1 MSIAA
6 ISKAELIRALS
17 LRDLTDPAAGPHA
30 MQVLLAEI
38 YAALPSPVYE
48 HRASPIVSIADNYD
62 QLGYPP
68 DGAARDARYT
78 RYVCATAMLRTQTS
92 AMIPPLLR
100 AIAPPLL
107 EDVVLACPGLVYRR
121 DVIDRLHVGEPH
133 QVDLWRIARHALG
146 ERDLDDLIAHVVT
159 AALPGARLRTQPA
172 VHPYTTH
179 GRQIDVLVDGEWIEI
194 GECGLAARRILDD
207 AGLTYHHGL
216 AMGLGLDRLLMLR
229 KGIDDIRL
237 LRATDPRIASQL
249 GDLSP
254 YRAVS
259 AMPPVRRDLSIVVD
273 EPIDAEQ
280 LGDQVRAALDTELVE
295 QVELLSTTPYAE
307 LPDAARTRLGIAPG
321 QLNLLV
327 RVTLR
332 ALDRTLTHDECN
344 DLRDAIYTA
353 IHRGAVQQLISR
365 RDTWQPL
372 GLSRHPSTSRSGAA
386 ALPRRRP

>member
-1 MSIAA
+1 MAA

-17 LRDLTDPAAGPHA
+17 LRDLTDPATGPHA
-30 MQVLLAEI
+30 MQQLLAAI
-38 YAALPSPVYE
+38 YAALPAPVHE

-62 QLGYPP
+62 HLGYPP

-100 AIAPPLL
+100 SIAPPG
-107 EDVVLACPGLVYRR
+107 DVVLACPGLVYRR

-133 QVDLWRIARHALG
+133 QLDLWRIARCALN
-146 ERDLDDLIAHVVT
+146 ERDLDELIERVVA
-159 AALPGARLRTQPA
+159 AALPGKQLRTQHA
-172 VHPYTTH
+172 THPYTTH
-179 GRQIDVLVDGEWIEI
+179 GRQIDVLVDGEWIEV

-249 GDLSP
+249 LDLSP
-254 YRAVS
+254 YRPVS

-280 LGDQVRAALDTELVE
+280 LGDQVRAAIDTDLIE
-295 QVELLSTTPYAE
+295 QVELLSTTPYDE
-307 LPDAARTRLGIAPG
+307 LPAAARARLGIAPG
-321 QLNLLV
+321 QLNVLV

-353 IHRGAVQQLISR
+353 IHKGAVQQLIN
-365 RDTWQPL
+365 
-372 GLSRHPSTSRSGAA
+372 
-386 ALPRRRP
+386 RRPSASTFDGAVSSGSRP